1 MIYLSITPNLQ
12 VLNLSLM
19 TNKDICKLQLV
30 SITRSTTNGMLG
42 LISLNLLQIIYYF
55 QLNKIFLRRGY
66 AVREEHSLLIFKN
79 FHIFS
84 LNKLPI
90 VEEKK
95 DYSSRISY
103 GIFYSLFCQQKKI
116 WSLLLVKLEMLDHK
130 TYL

>member
-1 MIYLSITPNLQ
+1 
-12 VLNLSLM
+12 
-19 TNKDICKLQLV
+19 
-30 SITRSTTNGMLG
+30 
-42 LISLNLLQIIYYF
+42 
-55 QLNKIFLRRGY
+55 
-66 AVREEHSLLIFKN
+66 LIFKN

-84 LNKLPI
+84 LNKLLI

>member
-30 SITRSTTNGMLG
+30 LITRSTTNGMPG
-42 LISLNLLQIIYYF
+42 LINLNLLQIIYYF
-55 QLNKIFLRRGY
+55 QLKKISLRRGY
-66 AVREEHSLLIFKN
+66 VVQEEHSLSIFKN
-79 FHIFS
+79 FHTFS

-95 DYSSRISY
+95 DYSSRTSY
-103 GIFYSLFCQQKKI
+103 GIFYSLFCQPKKI
-116 WSLLLVKLEMLDHK
+116 WSLLLVKSEMLDHK